1 MKIVVMNLRV
11 ANRDDFS
18 DQWGRKRIGAMYF
31 QQSITGSICTQP
43 FYFTENTDLSV
54 FKILYASNQIYVPV
68 GVFDEVQILENNNNN
83 NNNNN

>member
-18 DQWGRKRIGAMYF
+18 DQQGRKRIGTMYF
-31 QQSITGSICTQP
+31 QQSITGAICTKP
-43 FYFTENTDLSV
+43 FYFTENTDLTA

-68 GVFDEVQILENNNNN
+68 GIFDEVEILEENNN
-83 NNNNN
+83 